1 MVGKSPRR
9 SLSFPGICP
18 SDPAHPD
25 ELASLQPDLTGVQL
39 SDSRSP
45 SATSE
50 PLALSELAQS
60 RPCSASQHYDSA
72 RELQPEQC
80 TTPRRI
86 SSEAGGFCRSRLASS
101 EASTPG
107 TPASLLASPT
117 TGHQDLAK
125 LPSILSSLDLRG
137 LIGSPTLTRATSA
150 LKSPM
155 PPATART
162 TMRTFETAKSQVDSE
177 LLSFNRLVTGMIKE
191 DDSEPEDAD
200 IMQSLVD
207 ISSTCIEE
215 DVLAFKNSIQRV
227 VDQLEEMR
235 QQCSSPKP
243 KNMITRL
250 LFILTQCSRLLLT
263 EAASPLSPNAGLY
276 ATLPRNR
283 MSAKLMRFTGFPS
296 STARRAGIQ
305 KRAADSP
312 KSPIARA
319 ITLPSRTLQS
329 MVSGMQ
335 QLRMNTA
342 GLSTLPESPSQMGT
356 GEGVFTTATLQH
368 RGSIKRSPL
377 GRSVVTALEAELN
390 QAATPSH
397 EDAGTRPGSA
407 ASLDSIGRAMS
418 LEHSSSRSSAGFD
431 SLEIPASN
439 RKGLFSGLLKF
450 KKRFSTK
457 RQRSPAS
464 PISPSNSFNFS
475 SPVPER
481 SPR

>member
-319 ITLPSRTLQS
+319 ITLPS
-329 MVSGMQ
+329 
-335 QLRMNTA
+335 
-342 GLSTLPESPSQMGT
+342 SPC
-356 GEGVFTTATLQH
+356 
-368 RGSIKRSPL
+368 
-377 GRSVVTALEAELN
+377 VVTALEAELN

>member
-319 ITLPSRTLQS
+319 ITLPSSQ
-329 MVSGMQ
+329 
-335 QLRMNTA
+335 RMPA
-342 GLSTLPESPSQMGT
+342 GD
-356 GEGVFTTATLQH
+356 FAAH